1 MFSMDNLPVILW
13 FALTG
18 ALVIGEVFTTT
29 FYLLALALGT
39 LAAGALAYGGSPLE
53 QQLGA
58 ALLLSG
64 LGAVIIW
71 LNRRPSHPVDLNDPD
86 IGQSVQVVTLEPLI
100 VHYRGADWQAEF
112 SPLKTVKTPKEG
124 MTLHIQNKHGNVLR
138 IG

>member
-1 MFSMDNLPVILW
+1 MLSMDNLPVILW

-58 ALLLSG
+58 AVLLSG
-64 LGAVIIW
+64 LGAAIIW

-86 IGQSVQVVTLEPLI
+86 IGQPVQIVSLEPLN

-112 SPLKTVKTPKEG
+112 SPIKVIKEPQIG
-124 MTLHIQNKHGNVLR
+124 MTLHIQNKHGNVLL